1 MIYAG
6 DLQKVESQWL
16 ERMDNP
22 SQHIEYKTALN
33 ECIDDLNHVIEK
45 SIEEELDYK
54 DAIESWEADNF
65 LASLEAH
72 EAVA

>member
-6 DLQKVESQWL
+6 DLQKVISQWL

-22 SQHIEYKTALN
+22 SQPFEYKTALN